1 MTFYYQFSP
10 FNILTYKIEKVVL
23 ILYFISWNTYSVV
36 IHVSIWN
43 NCYDIRIS
51 RIYILY
57 LT

>member
-1 MTFYYQFSP
+1 MQFSP